1 MMELENAGSFWN
13 SPDPAV
19 RNEESRDFL
28 MDQQKRVMAVH
39 DLSCFGKCS
48 LTVALPILSAAGTE
62 VTALPTAVLSTHTG
76 GLTGYTFRDLTEDI
90 LAIVK
95 HWKALGLRFDAIYTG
110 YLGSFAQLE
119 LVSQVISD
127 FREEGTLV
135 CIDPVMADGGKLYPA
150 FGEDFPNGM
159 AKLCGKA
166 DIILPNLTE
175 AALLLG
181 EPYREGPYGEE
192 YVARMLHGLA
202 ELGPRRIVLTGVWTE
217 PEHLGC
223 AVYDAESGEV
233 GYAMSRR
240 IDGFYHGTGDVFA
253 SALLGAV
260 LAGKTLLQAAQIAA
274 DFTAGSIRR
283 THDARTDVRFGVNF
297 EAGIPGY
304 LRSLGL

>member
-1 MMELENAGSFWN
+1 
-13 SPDPAV
+13 
-19 RNEESRDFL
+19 

-48 LTVALPILSAAGTE
+48 LTVALPILSAAGAE

-90 LAIVK
+90 PAIVK
-95 HWKALGLRFDAIYTG
+95 HWKSLGLRFDAIYTG

-119 LVSQVISD
+119 LVSRVISD

-150 FGEDFPNGM
+150 FGEDFPGGM
-159 AKLCGKA
+159 AKLCRNA

-192 YVARMLHGLA
+192 YVEYMLHGLA

-223 AVYDAESGEV
+223 AVYDAKSGEI